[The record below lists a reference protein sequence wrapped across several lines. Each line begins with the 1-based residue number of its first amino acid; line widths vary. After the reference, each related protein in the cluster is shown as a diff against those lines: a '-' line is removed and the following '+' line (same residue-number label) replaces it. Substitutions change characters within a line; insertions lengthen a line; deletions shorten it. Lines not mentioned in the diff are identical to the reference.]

1 MSIELIN
8 FNFQGYVNGK
18 YIVKGT
24 INKLTSLQEAETLDK
39 AKVKVAE
46 ELLAKNKNLNSD
58 KVKKTKSKRKVLSS
72 GVI

>member
-1 MSIELIN
+1 MSIELID

-46 ELLAKNKNLNSD
+46 ELQAKNKNLNSD
-58 KVKKTKSKRKVLSS
+58 KVKKTKSKRKVLSP

>member
-46 ELLAKNKNLNSD
+46 ELLAKNKNLNSY